1 MAAAGTGTIMFTR
14 PAHHQLFSPPLINPY
29 SRLGSRAKLLR
40 GFLSTGVVVGKI
52 AKLQICR
59 CEGVSKQVE
68 GEERSDSVSKVENV
82 VEISPQQVIRLCGD

>member
-14 PAHHQLFSPPLINPY
+14 PAHPQLFSPPLINPY

-52 AKLQICR
+52 AKVQICR

-68 GEERSDSVSKVENV
+68 GEERSDSVSKLENV